1 MSEEKTNTMDD
12 RQIATTFAGALIEG
26 DDKKVQEM
34 LPTLTEYQK
43 ELVYFRVP
51 GDKYQTLMD
60 LGVQPTP
67 TAVCYS
73 FANRKKDAEYWF
85 STGVD
90 LGVASNISTPLMSA
104 AEKGYV
110 KLVQRLLSHGVDPNK
125 KLGTT
130 ALILAVQNNN
140 CVSWKKITTIV
151 HLLLEHGADPN
162 GTDMFGRTPLF
173 CCHNL
178 ELVRFL
184 RSKTPDINRCQNG
197 GKNLLHFT
205 HDHGSR
211 NIELVR
217 YFIAEGVDVNKED
230 GCGETPLE
238 AYYSDYE
245 SFKLLL
251 DAGAKVT
258 ENVKK
263 LLLRF
268 SRDSAVRPAV
278 RRIVALL
285 QDRYLL

>member
-151 HLLLEHGADPN
+151 HLLLEHGADPQR
-162 GTDMFGRTPLF
+162 DRHVRTHSF
-173 CCHNL
+173 
-178 ELVRFL
+178 V
-184 RSKTPDINRCQNG
+184 
-197 GKNLLHFT
+197 LL
-205 HDHGSR
+205 
-211 NIELVR
+211 
-217 YFIAEGVDVNKED
+217 
-230 GCGETPLE
+230 
-238 AYYSDYE
+238 
-245 SFKLLL
+245 
-251 DAGAKVT
+251 
-258 ENVKK
+258 
-263 LLLRF
+263 
-268 SRDSAVRPAV
+268 
-278 RRIVALL
+278 
-285 QDRYLL
+285 